1 MIKDAVLLE
10 DLNFLNEIVFKTDYF
25 NNKTILVT
33 GATGLV
39 GSLIVKS
46 VLYANQQLN
55 RNISIIASI
64 RNVEKANL
72 IFSDFK
78 PSKYLSFIQAD
89 FLSPLAIEKKIDF
102 IIHTASITA
111 SKEMVDNPTG
121 VLLTAFESTK
131 QLLEYMKSNPECRM
145 VYISSMEY
153 YGQIFDDNVTEE
165 KLGYID
171 MSQPRSSYPESKRMC
186 EMLCNAYASQYQLNV
201 CCARLAQTFGAGVPF
216 SDNRVFAQFAK
227 SVLNKTNI
235 ILHTTGK
242 SEGNYCYTADAVS
255 GVFTLLEKGARGQS
269 YNISHNHSTILNMA
283 NMIAE
288 KIGNKEIKVEVCIPD
303 NVASLGYAPEVR
315 MKLNSD
321 KLKALGWS
329 PLVNLENMF
338 KRMMMSWKNKD
349 QD

>member
-1 MIKDAVLLE
+1 MIKDKVLLE
-10 DLNFLNEIVFKTDYF
+10 DLMFLNEKVFNSGYF

-46 VLYANQQLN
+46 ILYANQELN
-55 RNISIIASI
+55 SNISVVASVRNI
-64 RNVEKANL
+64 EKANL

-78 PSKYLSFIQAD
+78 HSEHLFFAKAD
-89 FLSPLAIEKKIDF
+89 LLQLLDFEQKVDF
-102 IIHTASITA
+102 IIHTVSITA

-131 QLLEYMKSNPECRM
+131 QLLEYMKLNPECRM

-153 YGQIFDDNVTEE
+153 YGQLFDDHNVTEE

-171 MSQPRSSYPESKRMC
+171 MSKPRSSYPESKRIC
-186 EMLCNAYASQYQLNV
+186 EMLCNSYASQYNLNV
-201 CCARLAQTFGAGVPF
+201 CSARLAQTFGAGVPF

-227 SVLNKTNI
+227 SAMNKTNI

-242 SEGNYCYTADAVS
+242 SEGNYCYTADAVY
-255 GVFTLLEKGARGQS
+255 GIFILLEKGVRGQS
-269 YNISHNHSTILNMA
+269 YNVANSHSSILDMA
-283 NMIAE
+283 NMVAE
-288 KIGNKEIKVEVCIPD
+288 KIANNQIKVEVCIPE
-303 NVASLGYAPEVR
+303 NAASLGYAPEVR

-329 PLVNLENMF
+329 PLISLENMF
-338 KRMMMSWKNKD
+338 KRMIISWESKG
-349 QD
+349 